1 MMKLT
6 IHKKKPTISVTQFGY
21 LLIIIVAVVRAI
33 HFHVNSGDNMDLTR
47 HFYMMQLVK
56 KSGYSLFEYVFLYG
70 DHFTANITMR
80 FSYAFNLVVYLVSKY
95 SNNFYVIVW
104 LFVLVDY
111 SIIAYIGL
119 DWWKSQGGKKTS
131 MFFVEALLCFSLLP
145 YIHAVSGL
153 RTAIAACIMALG
165 VYLYIYKGKSIRTF
179 ILITILALMFHA
191 AFLTAVPFVILAKK
205 VDRKKGLIISFAG
218 SVSVSLIANLLIRSS
233 NRFLYS
239 IAFKYLQ
246 YTGESGYRSTRF
258 CYYGVI
264 VICILT
270 LIDYFLMFFWR
281 RKTDSSAFSK
291 GYYEKNT
298 RIEIYDFLAYYM
310 FFILSNIGNYEM
322 VLRPAYLLGA
332 LAPVVT
338 GLIYGV
344 EGGRRRRNSLSILVF
359 AVIVIVA
366 LYVSYM
372 YLVWHNEYF
381 S

>member
-6 IHKKKPTISVTQFGY
+6 IRRKKAVISLTQLGY
-21 LLIIIVAVVRAI
+21 YLIIIIAVLRAMQ
-33 HFHVNSGDNMDLTR
+33 FHVNSGDNMDLAR

-56 KSGYSLFEYVFLYG
+56 RSGYSFFEYVFLHG
-70 DHFTANITMR
+70 DAFTSNITLK
-80 FSYAFNLVVYLVSKY
+80 FNYAFNAIVYLI
-95 SNNFYVIVW
+95 SNYTTNYYIISWV
-104 LFVLVDY
+104 FVFIDY
-111 SIIAYIGL
+111 AIIAYIGI
-119 DWWKSQGGKKTS
+119 DWWKSQGGRKGF
-131 MFFVEALLCFSLLP
+131 MALYEILICFSLFPL
-145 YIHAVSGL
+145 IHAISGL
-153 RTAIAACIMALG
+153 RTSLAACIMGLAI
-165 VYLYIYKGKSIRTF
+165 YLYIYKNKSF
-179 ILITILALMFHA
+179 ISFAIATILAVLFHP
-191 AFLTAVPFVILAKK
+191 AFLTAVPFAIIAKK
-205 VDRKKGLIISFAG
+205 MERKKGLLISVIA
-218 SVSVSLIANLLIRSS
+218 SVAVSSMANIFIRAS
-233 NRFLYS
+233 NFFLHS
-239 IAFKYLQ
+239 IAYKYLQ

-281 RKTDSSAFSK
+281 RKTDSSAFSE

-344 EGGRRRRNSLSILVF
+344 EGGRRRRDSLSILVF